1 MEKEGDSLGSY
12 FSIDYMLKAFPI
24 LLSYIDVTIIVT
36 IVAEVFGILL
46 GCLVALIRI
55 NKIKALN
62 QISLV
67 YISFIRG
74 TPFLVQLYLVCFGL
88 PQLLQSLGYQD
99 IRSIPGLLFVFLV
112 MSIHAGAYIAEIMR
126 SSILAVDKGQ
136 LEAAHSIGM
145 NSRQAYIRIVLP
157 QAFRMAI
164 PALGNNVISTL
175 KGTSL
180 IFNVGVVDMLRKADL
195 MGSYSYRHLELYVD
209 IAIIY
214 ILLCFAIQAATGFL
228 ERQTTLGKE
237 LTT

>member
-1 MEKEGDSLGSY
+1 
-12 FSIDYMLKAFPI
+12 MLKAFPI

-145 NSRQAYIRIVLP
+145 NSRQAYIRIILP

-237 LTT
+237 LTA

>member
-1 MEKEGDSLGSY
+1 MGSY
-12 FSIDYMLKAFPI
+12 FSVDYMIKAFPT
-24 LLSYIDVTIIVT
+24 LLSYIDVTIVVT
-36 IVAEVFGILL
+36 IVAELFGILI
-46 GCLVALIRI
+46 GCVVAFLRI
-55 NKIKALN
+55 HKVKVLN
-62 QISLV
+62 QVCVL
-67 YISFIRG
+67 YLSFIRG

-88 PQLLQSLGYQD
+88 PQLLQGLGYQD
-99 IRSIPGLLFVFLV
+99 IRSIPGLLFVFLI
-112 MSIHAGAYIAEIMR
+112 MSIHTGAYIAEIMR

-145 NSRQAYIRIVLP
+145 STYQAYIRIILP
-157 QAFRMAI
+157 QAFQLAI

-214 ILLCFAIQAATGFL
+214 VLLCFVIQVATYFL
-228 ERQTTLGKE
+228 ERHTTLGKE
-237 LTT
+237 LAS

>member
-1 MEKEGDSLGSY
+1 
-12 FSIDYMLKAFPI
+12 
-24 LLSYIDVTIIVT
+24 
-36 IVAEVFGILL
+36 
-46 GCLVALIRI
+46 
-55 NKIKALN
+55 
-62 QISLV
+62 
-67 YISFIRG
+67 
-74 TPFLVQLYLVCFGL
+74 
-88 PQLLQSLGYQD
+88 
-99 IRSIPGLLFVFLV
+99 
-112 MSIHAGAYIAEIMR
+112 
-126 SSILAVDKGQ
+126 
-136 LEAAHSIGM
+136 M

>member
-1 MEKEGDSLGSY
+1 MV
-12 FSIDYMLKAFPI
+12 KAFPV
-24 LLSYIDVTIIVT
+24 LLSYIDVTIVVT
-36 IVAEVFGILL
+36 MVGEAVGIFL
-46 GCLVALIRI
+46 GCVVALIRI
-55 NKIKALN
+55 NKIKVLN
-62 QISLV
+62 QMCLL
-67 YISFIRG
+67 YISFVRG

-88 PQLLQSLGYQD
+88 PKLLQSFGYQD
-99 IRSIPGLLFVFLV
+99 IRSIPGLIFVFLV
-112 MSIHAGAYIAEIMR
+112 MSVHAGAYIAEIMR

-145 NSRQAYIRIVLP
+145 SSYQAYIRIILP
-157 QAFRMAI
+157 QAFNMAI

-214 ILLCFAIQAATGFL
+214 VLMCFAIQVATYFL
-228 ERQTTLGKE
+228 ERRTTLGKE
-237 LTT
+237 LIS

>member
-1 MEKEGDSLGSY
+1 
-12 FSIDYMLKAFPI
+12 MLKAFPI

-36 IVAEVFGILL
+36 VVAEVFGILL

-145 NSRQAYIRIVLP
+145 NSCQAYIRIVLP

>member
-1 MEKEGDSLGSY
+1 
-12 FSIDYMLKAFPI
+12 MLKAFPI

>member
-1 MEKEGDSLGSY
+1 MGSY
-12 FSIDYMLKAFPI
+12 FSIDYMVKSFPI
-24 LLSYIDVTIIVT
+24 LLSYVDVTIVVT
-36 IVAEVFGILL
+36 IVAEVVGILL
-46 GCLVALIRI
+46 GSIVALIRI

-62 QISLV
+62 QLCLL

-88 PQLLQSLGYQD
+88 PQLLQSFGYQD
-99 IRSIPGLLFVFLV
+99 IRSLPGLLFVFFIMAV
-112 MSIHAGAYIAEIMR
+112 HTGAYVAEIMR

-145 NSRQAYIRIVLP
+145 NSYQAYIRIIFP
-157 QAFRMAI
+157 QAFSMAI

-214 ILLCFAIQAATGFL
+214 VLLCFAIQAVTRFL
-228 ERQTTLGKE
+228 ERRTTLGKE
-237 LTT
+237 LAS